1 MNVLAAAAGN
11 AIYDFD
17 GLTLGLVILRVAVGV
32 IMLAHGINHI
42 FRGGKIQGTAG
53 WFASL
58 GMKPGILHAWLASLT
73 EVGAGALLILGLL
86 TPLAAAGVVGTMTVA
101 LITNHIT
108 NGFFIFRPGEGWEY
122 VGSLIMSG
130 LALGAMGPGKASL
143 DNALG
148 FDWVS
153 GLSAFAITAVVG
165 LGGAA
170 LLLIVFWRPEKK
182 PAA

>member
-11 AIYDFD
+11 AIYDVD
-17 GLTLGLVILRVAVGV
+17 GLSLGLLILRVAVGI

-73 EVGAGALLILGLL
+73 EVGAGALLILGLF

-101 LITNHIT
+101 LITNHLK

-130 LALGAMGPGKASL
+130 LALGATGPGKVSL

-148 FDWVS
+148 FEWVS
-153 GLSAFAITAVVG
+153 GVSSFAITAVVG
-165 LGGAA
+165 IGGAA
-170 LLLIVFWRPEKK
+170 LLLLVFWRPEKK

>member
-1 MNVLAAAAGN
+1 VDVFVAAADTN
-11 AIYDFD
+11 IYDLD
-17 GLTLGLVILRVAVGV
+17 GLNLGLLILRVAVGV

-73 EVGAGALLILGLL
+73 EVGAGVLLIVGGF
-86 TPLAAAGVVGTMTVA
+86 TPLAAAGVVGTMAVA

-130 LALGAMGPGKASL
+130 LALGAMGPGEWSL
-143 DNALG
+143 DHALG
-148 FDWVS
+148 FEWVS
-153 GLSAFAITAVVG
+153 GFSAFSITAVVG

>member
-1 MNVLAAAAGN
+1 VNVLAAAAGDN
-11 AIYDFD
+11 IYNFD
-17 GLTLGLVILRVAVGV
+17 GMTLGLAILRVAVGV

-42 FRGGKIQGTAG
+42 WRGGKIQGTAG

-73 EVGAGALLILGLL
+73 EVGAGALLILGLFS
-86 TPLAAAGVVGTMTVA
+86 PLAAAGVVGTMTVA

-148 FDWVS
+148 FEWVS

-170 LLLIVFWRPEKK
+170 LLLLVFWRPEKK
-182 PAA
+182 AA

>member
-1 MNVLAAAAGN
+1 MIVAAETVIFDA
-11 AIYDFD
+11 D
-17 GLTLGLVILRVAVGV
+17 GLNLGLTILRVAVGV

-42 FRGGKIQGTAG
+42 WRGGKIQGTAG

-73 EVGAGALLILGLL
+73 ELGAGALPILGFF

-101 LITNHIT
+101 LITNHLK
-108 NGFFIFRPGEGWEY
+108 NGFFIFRPGEGYEY
-122 VGSLIMSG
+122 VASLIMSG
-130 LALGAMGPGKASL
+130 LALGATGPGEWSL
-143 DNALG
+143 DHAAG
-148 FDWVS
+148 FEWVS
-153 GLSAFAITAVVG
+153 GLSSFAITAVVG

-182 PAA
+182 PV